1 MTIGVTGSRTASAV
15 RATMAMA
22 TWPPAQA
29 QLARMRTATRIA
41 AATDDTLRVT
51 VLKARPASPAG
62 PGRGIQDQ
70 RLAAPVDSE
79 VPQAVRSGSELTTG
93 PARQPG

>member
-41 AATDDTLRVT
+41 DGAYR
-51 VLKARPASPAG
+51 
-62 PGRGIQDQ
+62 
-70 RLAAPVDSE
+70 
-79 VPQAVRSGSELTTG
+79 
-93 PARQPG
+93 